1 MDLITNYYYNE
12 DRKDMEIMDNGNKIH
27 LYGIDKFND
36 HYKFSNSLVWN
47 CNGLA
52 VFNGEVD
59 KNFKFDYMIY
69 SILYMKQN
77 PRDNDVVIN
86 INKLVKMIGRKP
98 NAHKGKINSKVKDS
112 LERLENKY
120 RLIYYSI
127 DGNYIEAYL
136 INTKNEA
143 NFYNMYNYKFN
154 LMLNMEKDE
163 LYSNRYKNIE
173 NALFLYSYIVSRMSY
188 QDIYN
193 DFSNTQLLTC
203 FPSME
208 EIKRDCKLNDTQIRD
223 LLRQFEA
230 DGLIYTI
237 NLGNVKRNEEIQ
249 VSSNYYVTQLQDLE
263 LAYYEVGLG
272 YYKTNGYKVLNNN
285 KELAHNYLAKTETLL
300 IDCINELKSRK
311 QIDKNGN
318 VIKDSEGNEAEIS
331 DIFKSLVGATITN
344 FLNDLSNINISFEGR
359 KENNER
365 ITKTDYDM
373 FRVKLKDSKCKGSY
387 QFAILEYLK
396 FKKIDYVYIHHFYVL
411 VRNIANQFGC

>member
-1 MDLITNYYYNE
+1 MMINYNE
-12 DRKDMEIMDNGNKIH
+12 NERYKETMNNNGKIH

-47 CNGLA
+47 YDGLA

-69 SILYMKQN
+69 SILYMKQS

-98 NAHKGKINSKVKDS
+98 NAHKGKINDKVKES
-112 LERLENKY
+112 LKRLESKY
-120 RLIYYSI
+120 GLIYYSI

-154 LMLNMEKDE
+154 LILNMEKDE

-188 QDIYN
+188 QDVYN
-193 DFSNTQLLTC
+193 NVNSQFLTC
-203 FPSME
+203 FPPIE
-208 EIKRDCKLNDTQIRD
+208 EIKRDCKLNDTQVRD

-237 NLGNVKRNEEIQ
+237 NLGSVKRGEEIK
-249 VSSNYYVTQLQDLE
+249 VSSNYYVTELQDLE
-263 LAYYEVGLG
+263 SAYDMSLG
-272 YYKTNGYKVLNNN
+272 YYKTQNFRVLNNN
-285 KELAHNYLAKTETLL
+285 RELAHKYLAKTETLL
-300 IDCINELKSRK
+300 IDCINELKTRK

-318 VIKDSEGNEAEIS
+318 IVKDSEGNEIEILS
-331 DIFKSLVGATITN
+331 YFKSLVGATITN
-344 FLNDLSNINISFEGR
+344 FLDDLSKIDISFEGR
-359 KENNER
+359 KNGSDR
-365 ITKTDYDM
+365 ITKSDFDM
-373 FRVKLKDSKCKGSY
+373 FRATLKGSKNKCDY
-387 QFAILEYLK
+387 KFAILDYLRH
-396 FKKIDYVYIHHFYVL
+396 KKINYVYVHHFYVL
-411 VRNIANQFGC
+411 IRNIANQFGC